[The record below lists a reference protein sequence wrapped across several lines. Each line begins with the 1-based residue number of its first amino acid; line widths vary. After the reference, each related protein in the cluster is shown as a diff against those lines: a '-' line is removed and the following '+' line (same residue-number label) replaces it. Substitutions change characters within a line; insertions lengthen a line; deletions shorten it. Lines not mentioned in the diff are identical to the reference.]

1 MNIETIILS
10 VIGGLWTLIMYLAKL
25 EIGKMNQA
33 IEKLS
38 DSITI
43 LSRDFYKL
51 QGEHNERCKLNL
63 A

>member
-1 MNIETIILS
+1 
-10 VIGGLWTLIMYLAKL
+10 MYLAKL